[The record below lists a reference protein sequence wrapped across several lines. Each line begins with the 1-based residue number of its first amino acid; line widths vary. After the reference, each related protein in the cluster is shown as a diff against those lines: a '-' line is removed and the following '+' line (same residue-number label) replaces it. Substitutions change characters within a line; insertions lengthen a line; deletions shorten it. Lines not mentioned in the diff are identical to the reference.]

1 MSIIFIGVK
10 VLVTTGKYKGKTARI
25 YSYKENTCRLI
36 ADGEFTTI
44 QDITGRHSERG
55 TQRAT
60 GNINR
65 EYVTTLDWKTP
76 PSSYFIRSN
85 GNIIFQSLLKYC
97 TEQYPAWRAAYAA
110 SSAAARALR
119 RATLFTA
126 LDSAVAAELP
136 RSLPPVT
143 TLGQMMVFPV
153 YNTYFLAD
161 RNRKD
166 WLKPWWTLYC
176 ATFHDQKPDMAIK
189 IQSILRMHLKRKDY
203 LEILSFKPEGAG
215 YLKVKN
221 EFEMM
226 AAPALPPV
234 PPC

>member
-44 QDITGRHSERG
+44 QEITGRVVG
-55 TQRAT
+55 GQGIQLPT
-60 GNINR
+60 GNVNR
-65 EYVTTLDWKTP
+65 EYVVTLDWKTP

-85 GNIIFQSLLKYC
+85 NHTIFQSLLKYC
-97 TEQYPAWRAAYAA
+97 TEHYSEW
-110 SSAAARALR
+110 LR
-119 RATLFTA
+119 EYRRI
-126 LDSAVAAELP
+126 P
-136 RSLPPVT
+136 GHQQQNPPVT
-143 TLGQMMVFPV
+143 TLGRMMVFPV
-153 YNTYFLAD
+153 YSTYFLAD
-161 RNRKD
+161 KNRKD
-166 WLKPWWTLYC
+166 WLEEWWPLYC
-176 ATFHDQKPDMAIK
+176 SAFHDQKPDMAIK
-189 IQSILRMHLKRKDY
+189 IQALLRMRLKRKDY
-203 LEILSFKPEGAG
+203 LEILSFKPDGAG

-234 PPC
+234 PPV

>member
-1 MSIIFIGVK
+1 MDIFIGVK
-10 VLVTTGKYKGKTARI
+10 VLVTAGKYKGKTARI

-44 QDITGRHSERG
+44 QEITGRVVG
-55 TQRAT
+55 GQGIQLPT

-65 EYVTTLDWKTP
+65 DHVVALDWKTP

-85 GNIIFQSLLKYC
+85 GNTIFRSLLKYC
-97 TEQYPAWRAAYAA
+97 TEHYSEW
-110 SSAAARALR
+110 LR
-119 RATLFTA
+119 EYRRI
-126 LDSAVAAELP
+126 P
-136 RSLPPVT
+136 GHQQQNPPVT

-153 YNTYFLAD
+153 YSTYFLAD

-166 WLKPWWTLYC
+166 WLEEWWTLYC
-176 ATFHDQKPDMAIK
+176 AAFHDQKPDMAIK
-189 IQSILRMHLKRKDY
+189 IQSILRMYLKRKDY
-203 LEILSFKPEGAG
+203 LEILSFKPDGAG